1 MKWFLS
7 IFFSLSFVLLAIF
20 GTQCVYGYLF
30 PIKFQDE
37 VENACEIY
45 DVEMAVIFSMINI
58 ESHFDSKALSNKGAV
73 GLMQIMPA
81 TAKSV
86 ADKNDIAT
94 FDLTVPQDNIL
105 IGTCYIR
112 ELLDRFGNL
121 ETALVA
127 YNAGPTNVSNWLK
140 NEEYSKDGKILTK
153 IPFKESK
160 QYIKKFRKNFAYYKA
175 KIKE

>member
-1 MKWFLS
+1 
-7 IFFSLSFVLLAIF
+7 
-20 GTQCVYGYLF
+20 
-30 PIKFQDE
+30 
-37 VENACEIY
+37 
-45 DVEMAVIFSMINI
+45 
-58 ESHFDSKALSNKGAV
+58 
-73 GLMQIMPA
+73 MQIMPA

-86 ADKNDIAT
+86 ADKNDIET
-94 FDLTVPQDNIL
+94 FDLSVPQDNIL
-105 IGTCYIR
+105 IGTCYIS

-140 NEEYSKDGKILTK
+140 NEEYSKDRKILTE

-160 QYIKKFRKNFAYYKA
+160 KYLEKFRKNFSYYKA

>member
-1 MKWFLS
+1 MKWFFS
-7 IFFSLSFVLLAIF
+7 IFFSLSFVFLVIF

-45 DVEMAVIFSMINI
+45 DVEKAVIFSMINI
-58 ESHFDSKALSNKGAV
+58 ESHFDSKALSSKGAV

-86 ADKNDIAT
+86 ADKNDIAI
-94 FDLTVPQDNIL
+94 FDLTVPQDNVL
-105 IGTCYIR
+105 IGTCYIS
-112 ELLDRFGNL
+112 ELLDRFEDL

-140 NEEYSKDGKILTK
+140 NEKYSKDGKILTK

-160 QYIKKFRKNFAYYKA
+160 QYLEKFRKNFAYYKE